1 MNVFVAGV
9 HGVGKT
15 HLASRIPASLGLTHT
30 SASKLIKE
38 ERAMPTWG
46 TDKRVSEVDAN
57 QAALST
63 AVSRHN
69 GAGFHLL
76 LDGHFVL
83 LNKEGDFQPLE
94 VDVFRALNL
103 KGVILLEATPETVA
117 LRIQDRDGR
126 NADLRHIAG
135 FLSAEHIQAQKIC
148 GALDIP
154 LKILEQPSL
163 ETFTEE
169 IRAILKHSVS

>member
-1 MNVFVAGV
+1 MNVFVAGI

-46 TDKRVSEVDAN
+46 SDKRVSQVDAN
-57 QAALST
+57 QVALAT

-69 GAGFHLL
+69 GGGFYLL

-83 LNKEGDFQPLE
+83 LNKKGDFQPLE

-126 NADLRHIAG
+126 NADLSHIAG
-135 FLSAEHIQAQKIC
+135 FLSAERAQAQKIC
-148 GALDIP
+148 DALDIP
-154 LKILEQPSL
+154 LRVLEQPSL

-169 IRAILKHSVS
+169 IRAILKPSIS